1 MKVSLSLL
9 SVLIIF
15 FVFFQ
20 RTVVLASSEFSFEA
34 GYRQDALKWSI
45 AGPDNIPNVLS
56 EIKFKNLQL
65 WQVRLSGR
73 SLELGSFYVRYSLSY
88 GKIFAGKI
96 QDSDY
101 FGENRTREFSRSY
114 ADAGRGEVVDT
125 SVSLGY
131 MLKFPCGLNIAPLAG
146 TSFHMQNLH
155 IYKGRQVI
163 NRLSDF
169 LGKIEGLNS
178 TYKSRWEG
186 PWLGADLVWQIHS
199 RWTFVGTLEYH
210 WAKYRARGDWN
221 LRSQFLDDFKHKAH
235 GHGTVVH
242 LGTVYQLTP
251 HFLLSLTCG
260 SQSWKTESGSDK
272 TKILEP
278 LRRPNRKLISIPVEY
293 KTKLNK
299 VEWTSYEIML
309 GIAYCF

>member
-1 MKVSLSLL
+1 MKVSRPLI
-9 SVLIIF
+9 SVLIVF

-20 RTVVLASSEFSFEA
+20 RTVALASSEVSFEA
-34 GYRQDALKWSI
+34 GYRQDAFKWSI

-56 EIKFKNLQL
+56 EIKFKKLQL

-73 SLELGSFYVRYSLSY
+73 SLELCNFYVRYSLSY
-88 GKIFAGKI
+88 GKIFAGKT

-114 ADAGRGEVVDT
+114 ADAGRGEVFDT
-125 SVSLGY
+125 SVSVGY

-146 TSFHMQNLH
+146 TSYHMQNLQM
-155 IYKGRQVI
+155 YNGRQVV
-163 NRLSDF
+163 NGLSDF
-169 LGKIEGLNS
+169 LGKIKGLNS

-199 RWTFVGTLEYH
+199 RLSFLGTFEYH
-210 WAKYRARGDWN
+210 WAKYHARGDWN

-235 GHGTVVH
+235 GHGTVLR
-242 LGTVYQLTP
+242 LGVVYQLSP
-251 HFLLSLTCG
+251 RCLLSLTFG
-260 SQSWKTESGSDK
+260 SQSWTTAAGSD
-272 TKILEP
+272 TIKILES
-278 LRRPNRKLISIPVEY
+278 LRLPNSKLTSIPVEY
-293 KTKLNK
+293 RTKLNK